1 MNLPEFGSVFSKGCK
16 VFAVTAALVACAA
29 CGGGNTE
36 DTGNTQVNSE
46 VEISSQENP
55 SEGAAS
61 QENSENAES
70 AEGAE
75 NGAAAENSGETGSEN
90 VADGSSEPAEVA
102 QAPAGNEQPPEV
114 KAAVKKPETP
124 ARNLTSLRDPFVQ
137 MTVGNDAAS
146 MAEAKARLA
155 TASAAERAAF
165 QKNQESIKPKVAQP
179 KKPVVKIVKPA
190 IAVNGILMDGS
201 GRPRAMINDGNQT
214 VEVGVGDK
222 VSKYHIFAINAQT
235 KTVTIGL
242 DKQHKWDYTLKQ
254 ELFGSAKAH

>member
-1 MNLPEFGSVFSKGCK
+1 MNLPEFGSVFCKGCK
-16 VFAVTAALVACAA
+16 VFAVSVALVACAA
-29 CGGGNTE
+29 CGGGNSE

-55 SEGAAS
+55 SEGAAP
-61 QENSENAES
+61 QETSENTENT
-70 AEGAE
+70 EVAE
-75 NGAAAENSGETGSEN
+75 NGGETSAENVS
-90 VADGSSEPAEVA
+90 DGSSEPAEAA
-102 QAPAGNEQPPEV
+102 QAPADNEKAPEV
-114 KAAVKKPETP
+114 KAAVKKPQTP
-124 ARNLTSLRDPFVQ
+124 ARNLTALRDPFVQ
-137 MTVGNDAAS
+137 ISVGNDAAA
-146 MAEAKARLA
+146 MAEARARLA
-155 TASAAERAAF
+155 SASAAERAAF
-165 QKNQESIKPKVAQP
+165 QKNQESIKPAKPAQP

-222 VSKYHIFAINAQT
+222 VSKYHIFGINAQT

-254 ELFGSAKAH
+254 ELFGSAKTH

>member
-1 MNLPEFGSVFSKGCK
+1 MNLPEFGSVFCKGCK

-29 CGGGNTE
+29 CGGGSTE
-36 DTGNTQVNSE
+36 DTGNTQVNGE
-46 VEISSQENP
+46 VEVSTQEN
-55 SEGAAS
+55 
-61 QENSENAES
+61 S
-70 AEGAE
+70 AEGAAAQE
-75 NGAAAENSGETGSEN
+75 NAEGAESTEVAENSGEGGAEN
-90 VADGSSEPAEVA
+90 VAEGSSEPAEVA
-102 QAPAGNEQPPEV
+102 QAPADNEQPPEV

-137 MTVGNDAAS
+137 ISAGNDAAS

-165 QKNQESIKPKVAQP
+165 QKNQESIKPAKPAQP

-190 IAVNGILMDGS
+190 IAVNGIVLDGS

-235 KTVTIGL
+235 KTVTLGL

-254 ELFGSAKAH
+254 ELFGSAKTR